1 MLRTLLLVVHIS
13 GGGVALA
20 SLVPT
25 LATSWGT
32 GTRVTR
38 RHATYG
44 RVYVWA
50 MVVALAAAYPLAV
63 IMPSAFLGFVAAF
76 TTYLVA
82 SGWRWIRRGAEL
94 TVTLGRALAV
104 AMIASAVAMIV
115 VGARQVGDG
124 DQLGIVL
131 FVFAGIG
138 TALAIQDLVMLRT
151 PKPPRH
157 ERIALH
163 FGRMLG
169 GAIATITA
177 VLVVNVSFEPEWL
190 VWTLPSIV
198 ISPII
203 AVRSALV
210 LSRARQS

>member
-1 MLRTLLLVVHIS
+1 MRTLLLIVHIS
-13 GGGVALA
+13 GGAVALGA
-20 SLVPT
+20 LVPVI
-25 LATSWGT
+25 ASSWGT
-32 GTRVTR
+32 GIRVSR
-38 RHATYG
+38 RHARAG

-50 MVVALAAAYPLAV
+50 MAVALAAAYPLS
-63 IMPSAFLGFVAAF
+63 IMIPSAFLGFIALF
-76 TTYLVA
+76 TTYLVG
-82 SGWRWIRRGAEL
+82 SGWRWIRRGSER
-94 TVTLGRALAV
+94 TVALGRLLAV
-104 AMIASAVAMIV
+104 GMLASAVFMVIAGV
-115 VGARQVGDG
+115 SQLRDD

-151 PKPPRH
+151 AKPARH
-157 ERIALH
+157 ERVALH

-210 LSRARQS
+210 LSRASQS